1 MGNDSLDAELWFALS
16 ACLRVTGAGKEHE
29 HMDTDPWIISSIFS
43 ITDIFIKDKCQAEI
57 DTKV

>member
-29 HMDTDPWIISSIFS
+29 HMDTDPCMEQVL
-43 ITDIFIKDKCQAEI
+43 TQQ
-57 DTKV
+57 